1 MHRGENPKLPLQRG
15 KLTGGAN
22 EVSYPSLHPQN
33 RSKDDRFDAILM
45 NDSDLYQLLPPALRA
60 ALAAGEAIMQVY
72 ARDFDVDYKADESPL
87 TDADR
92 AAHRIIVAELEPT
105 GIPVLSEESAA
116 IPYRERKSWPAM
128 WLVDPLD
135 GTKEFVKRNGDF
147 TVNIALIVDQ
157 QPALGVV
164 YAPALGDIYIG
175 GQGLGA
181 YRASASADYQR
192 LEKALKKFPTIGNP
206 FEALA
211 DRPVSTSPLRVVAS
225 RSHSSPETESF
236 IERLR
241 ARGHEVESGSR
252 GSALKICQV
261 ATGEALIYPR
271 LGPTMEWDTAAAQAV
286 VEAMGGRVVVYDEA
300 AHEAYEREGLA
311 PLFECAALRYNRSE
325 LLNPWF
331 VVMHPESRSL

>member
-1 MHRGENPKLPLQRG
+1 MMMMMMNHTELYNLLQ
-15 KLTGGAN
+15 
-22 EVSYPSLHPQN
+22 
-33 RSKDDRFDAILM
+33 
-45 NDSDLYQLLPPALRA
+45 PALHA
-60 ALAAGEAIMQVY
+60 ALNAGEAIMKVY

-92 AAHRIIVAELEPT
+92 AAHRIIVAELERT

-116 IPYRERKSWPAM
+116 IPHEERKSWSAM

-157 QPALGVV
+157 QPVLGVV
-164 YAPALGDIYIG
+164 YAPALGDVYIG

-181 YRASASADYQR
+181 YRASASEGFHGSSCAEAGGR
-192 LEKALKKFPTIGNP
+192 RRMENALENFPTIGNP
-206 FEALA
+206 FEALI
-211 DRPVSTSPLRVVAS
+211 DRPVSTAPLRVVAS
-225 RSHSSPETESF
+225 RSHSSPETEAF

-241 ARGHEVESGSR
+241 ERGHTVELGSR

-271 LGPTMEWDTAAAQAV
+271 LGPTMEWDTAAAQAI
-286 VEAMGGRVVVYDEA
+286 VEAMGGRVVVYDDA
-300 AHEAYEREGLA
+300 AHEAYDREGLA
-311 PLFECAALRYNRSE
+311 PLFDCAALRYNRPE

-331 VVMHPESRSL
+331 VVMHPESRLL